1 MTTLLVDQTVRSLDL
16 DEIQRR
22 LRSGEKKE
30 ASVRREQSQR
40 ESESKELDDIFDA
53 VENDNEDFIQGLLVR
68 EFGRAVFR
76 DLSDL
81 EFCLNDF
88 FSGGRE
94 LSMVI
99 DLNNPIEQTQGVEMK
114 IIFRPRIGETSFF
127 VEIKLANFSGL
138 GKRGGKTITRITD
151 AKILAPERPNSP
163 PDKKAGAGWLGK
175 LFGKK

>member
-68 EFGRAVFR
+68 EFGRA
-76 DLSDL
+76 
-81 EFCLNDF
+81 
-88 FSGGRE
+88 
-94 LSMVI
+94 
-99 DLNNPIEQTQGVEMK
+99 
-114 IIFRPRIGETSFF
+114 
-127 VEIKLANFSGL
+127 
-138 GKRGGKTITRITD
+138 
-151 AKILAPERPNSP
+151 
-163 PDKKAGAGWLGK
+163 
-175 LFGKK
+175 